1 MQEILS
7 KMVYNQGRSLAALE
21 RWDDAVDA
29 ALARREI
36 WQSDGERLFGVAVEL
51 AGIGRAVAAQKE
63 GNAESRER
71 IDRETVA
78 TLRQA
83 LKQGLSRDHEIAH
96 DKRFAHLQENTE
108 FNELLAEHS
117 R

>member
-1 MQEILS
+1 MAI
-7 KMVYNQGRSLAALE
+7 
-21 RWDDAVDA
+21 
-29 ALARREI
+29 
-36 WQSDGERLFGVAVEL
+36 EL
-51 AGIGRAVAAQKE
+51 AGIGQRGGRARKM
-63 GNAESRER
+63 GTRNRER

-83 LKQGLSRDHEIAH
+83 LKQGLSHDHEIAH

-108 FNELLAEHS
+108 FNELLAEQS